1 MFCSLHFP
9 FSCRTLLVALMS
21 WSSLSLLWA
30 QTPQPQPQPQLQP
43 HPQHQAPF
51 QAFEPAG
58 HGILVSHLANGL
70 TVVVKPIPRAPT
82 AVHMLWVRVGSM
94 DEVDGYTGLAHMLEH
109 MMFKGTPSVP
119 AGEFSRRV
127 AALGGRENAFTDR
140 DFTGFF
146 QQIPSSRL
154 SDVMKLEADRFAHNI
169 WPDEEFKKELE
180 VVKEE
185 RRMRT
190 DDSPRSA
197 LYEQLESTQFLASP
211 YRRPIIGWMNDLDNM
226 QPQNARDF
234 YQAWYAPNN
243 AVLVV
248 VGDVN
253 PEQVLALAQTN
264 YGDLPQKVLPVRKPR
279 LEPEQKGIRR
289 VSFKAP
295 AKQAYVALSW
305 KVPGFKGFANHDKM
319 SQEDQ
324 LASKEALSLTVLS
337 ALLDG
342 YEGARLDRA
351 LTQGTKRVA
360 QEVGSYYDFAGRGP
374 QVFVLEGVPKE
385 GVTMQILEEQLKA
398 QIQKVARDGV
408 SEEELKRVKAQWL
421 ASSVYKRDSLFNQ
434 AQEIGAFWAR
444 DLPLDTSDLLID
456 PLLQVTAQEVQAVA
470 KKYFSDDQL
479 TVAYLWP
486 QAIDEQTLKRQQKAQ
501 SSGELR

>member
-1 MFCSLHFP
+1 MFCFMHFSLSFR
-9 FSCRTLLVALMS
+9 STLVGLFAVLMS
-21 WSSLSLLWA
+21 THLWS
-30 QTPQPQPQPQLQP
+30 QTPKPVV
-43 HPQHQAPF
+43 
-51 QAFEPAG
+51 FEQAG
-58 HGILVSHLANGL
+58 HGIVVSHLANGL
-70 TVVVKPIPRAPT
+70 TVVVKPLPRAPT

-119 AGEFSRRV
+119 AGEFSRKV

-140 DFTGFF
+140 DFTGYF

-197 LYEQLESTQFLASP
+197 LYEQLESTQWLASP

-234 YQAWYAPNN
+234 YHAWYAPNN

-253 PEQVLALAQTN
+253 PEQVLALAQSN
-264 YGDLPQKVLPVRKPR
+264 YGDLPPKVLPDRKPR

-295 AKQAYVALSW
+295 AKQAYVMLSW
-305 KVPGFKGFANHDKM
+305 KVPGFKGFASHNNL
-319 SQEDQ
+319 SAENA
-324 LASKEALSLTVLS
+324 LASKEALSLTMLS

-351 LTQGTKRVA
+351 LTQGTKRLA

-374 QVFVLEGVPKE
+374 QIFVLEGVPKD
-385 GVTMQILEEQLKA
+385 GVSMDQLEVQLKA
-398 QIQKVARDGV
+398 QILKVAREGV

-421 ASSVYKRDSLFNQ
+421 ASTVYKRDSLFNQ
-434 AQEIGAFWAR
+434 AQEMGAYWAR
-444 DLPLDTSDLLID
+444 GLPLDTSDLLID

-486 QAIDEQTLKRQQKAQ
+486 EAVDETTLKRQQRAQ
-501 SSGELR
+501 SAGDLR